1 MVESRLNF
9 DIPGLSISSVP
20 GVVPVKRPFPDL
32 GGRLRAAYLFGKQYG
47 KSAPEAKGRAYGPRY
62 DWSGHEQH
70 IEEFGRWRVEDY
82 WLTCQ
87 VSSAVPMGPFSLG
100 ALVAD
105 PDEGVMLVAFHW
117 AETTSKAV
125 SLIRF
130 VGVDYG
136 AAAFNTTTD
145 PFISLGLQP
154 QTSGGRLVTVAD
166 NNAGQV
172 QGTLNPLTNELG
184 GIAMYVGNYA
194 TTSRRPYAQAD
205 GQAIQTGVENTTSRV
220 LEGIGKPLMGIE
232 TGSGAGF
239 NRLLGCAYYRTMGTT
254 SEMTDNIRAD
264 FGEWMGAIN
273 SGLTIL

>member
-9 DIPGLSISSVP
+9 DIPGLSISSVA
-20 GVVPVKRPFPDL
+20 GVVPIKRPFPDL
-32 GGRLRAAYLFGKQYG
+32 GGRLRAAYLFGTEYG
-47 KSAPEAKGRAYGPRY
+47 KFAPEAKGRALGPRY
-62 DWSGHEQH
+62 DWSGGERH
-70 IEEFGRWRVEDY
+70 IEEFGRWRMDPY
-82 WLTCQ
+82 WFTCQ
-87 VSSAVPMGPFSLG
+87 VSSIVPMGPFTLDTF
-100 ALVAD
+100 VDD
-105 PDEGVMLVAFHW
+105 PAEGVMLVAFHW
-117 AETTSKAV
+117 ADTNAKAV

-130 VGVDYG
+130 VGVPYG
-136 AAAFNTTTD
+136 STAFDIVTQ

-154 QTSGGRLVTVAD
+154 QTSGGRLVTLAD

-194 TTSRRPYAQAD
+194 TVTRRPYAQAD

-220 LEGIGKPLMGIE
+220 LEGPGYPLFGVE
-232 TGSGAGF
+232 TGSGAGV
-239 NRLLGCAYYRTMGTT
+239 NRLLAVAMYREMGTT